1 MINSISQYRSDVL
14 ISASSLLQSTAELS
28 QTHVTFLTIDQKT
41 KTNDLVIYLVTQ
53 LTIPDKLRNSNHDFE
68 V

>member
-14 ISASSLLQSTAELS
+14 ISASSEHCRAVM
-28 QTHVTFLTIDQKT
+28 THVTFLTIRQRA

-68 V
+68 D